1 MTDTAPAFNELL
13 ENVCKQKVL
22 TEFLNIQN
30 SCTKVVPDSW
40 LCGIHCNVTYFQRC
54 CNFV

>member
-13 ENVCKQKVL
+13 EAFCKQKVL

-30 SCTKVVPDSW
+30 SYTKVVPDNW
-40 LCGIHCNVTYFQRC
+40 LCGIYCNVTYFQRC
-54 CNFV
+54 NFV